1 MLRAVSRAV
10 LPSFERDLNR
20 CIGKE
25 LASMEVNNLL
35 APQVFGY
42 AQPSAAGAFRGTQS
56 RSAPARLVKMEL
68 PVPKKQGLFH
78 E

>member
-1 MLRAVSRAV
+1 
-10 LPSFERDLNR
+10 
-20 CIGKE
+20 
-25 LASMEVNNLL
+25 MEVNNLL

-42 AQPSAAGAFRGTQS
+42 AKPSAAGAFRGTQS